1 MALSSELISQF
12 AKITNDKGEK
22 KSETIVYGTIV
33 EHGGINYVKIDGSEL
48 LTPISTT
55 ANTKPGER
63 VTVMIKNHTATVTG
77 NISSPSAR
85 IADVNDIKDAA
96 DKITEFEIVLANKVD
111 TEELNVQIGRIDD
124 LVSDNVRIKDSL
136 TANEADIDNLQA
148 NVLDVTDRLTAAE
161 AEIDDL
167 KVNSL
172 DAETINSTFAKIS
185 NLEATNADVHNLEAT
200 YGEFASLTTNKFTSI
215 DATIK
220 DLEADKLSAE
230 DIEGRYANIDF
241 SNIGE
246 AAIEHFY
253 STSGLIKDV
262 IVGDG
267 TITGKLVGVTISG
280 DLIEGNTVVAEK
292 LVIKGEDGLYY
303 KLNTN
308 GMATEAEQTDYN
320 SLNGSIIKAKSI
332 TASKISVDDLVAF
345 DATIGGFNI
354 SDSSIYS
361 GVKNL
366 VDNTTRGIYLDKDGQ
381 VSFGDASNFIKY
393 YKDSNGNYKLEISAQ
408 SLSLGSSSK
417 TVETAISDIQEEVTN
432 LKDEASNAQDSADA
446 AQDKAESTDERVSV
460 AETLIQQLSDSISM
474 IVTDENGSSL
484 MTQTESGWTFSM
496 AEINTALNDVSN
508 SLDTLQQGVGDTS
521 NTVNVLEQAVA
532 DLGVLAEYIKVTT
545 YEGEPCIELGD
556 LESDFKL
563 LITNTRI
570 MFLEGSGVPAYINN
584 QSLYINK
591 AVVKEEMQQGGFVW
605 KVRSNGNMGL
615 MWKGVVE

>member
-1 MALSSELISQF
+1 MALSNELISQF
-12 AKITNDKGEK
+12 VKVTNDSVEAKT
-22 KSETIVYGTIV
+22 ETTVYGTIV
-33 EHGGINYVKIDGSEL
+33 EFNGTNYVKLDGSDL

-136 TANEADIDNLQA
+136 TANEADIDNLQT
-148 NVLDVTDRLTAAE
+148 NVLNVTERLTAAE
-161 AEIDDL
+161 AEIENL

-172 DAETINSTFAKIS
+172 DAETINSTFATIS
-185 NLEATNADVHNLEAT
+185 DLEATNADVHNLEAT

-220 DLEADKLSAE
+220 NLEADSLSVE
-230 DIEGRYANIDF
+230 DIEGR
-241 SNIGE
+241 
-246 AAIEHFY
+246 
-253 STSGLIKDV
+253 
-262 IVGDG
+262 
-267 TITGKLVGVTISG
+267 
-280 DLIEGNTVVAEK
+280 
-292 LVIKGEDGLYY
+292 
-303 KLNTN
+303 
-308 GMATEAEQTDYN
+308 
-320 SLNGSIIKAKSI
+320 
-332 TASKISVDDLVAF
+332 
-345 DATIGGFNI
+345 
-354 SDSSIYS
+354 
-361 GVKNL
+361 
-366 VDNTTRGIYLDKDGQ
+366 
-381 VSFGDASNFIKY
+381 
-393 YKDSNGNYKLEISAQ
+393 
-408 SLSLGSSSK
+408 
-417 TVETAISDIQEEVTN
+417 
-432 LKDEASNAQDSADA
+432 
-446 AQDKAESTDERVSV
+446 
-460 AETLIQQLSDSISM
+460 
-474 IVTDENGSSL
+474 
-484 MTQTESGWTFSM
+484 
-496 AEINTALNDVSN
+496 
-508 SLDTLQQGVGDTS
+508 
-521 NTVNVLEQAVA
+521 TVNVLEQAVA

-591 AVVKEEMQQGGFVW
+591 AVVEEEMQQGGFVW

>member
-1 MALSSELISQF
+1 MALSNELISQF
-12 AKITNDKGEK
+12 VKVTNDSVEAKT
-22 KSETIVYGTIV
+22 ETTVYGTIV
-33 EHGGINYVKIDGSEL
+33 EFNGTNYVKLDGSDL

-136 TANEADIDNLQA
+136 TANEADIDNLQT
-148 NVLDVTDRLTAAE
+148 NVLNVTERLTAAE
-161 AEIDDL
+161 AEIEDL

-172 DAETINSTFAKIS
+172 DAETINSTFATIS
-185 NLEATNADVHNLEAT
+185 DLEATNADVHNLEAT

-220 DLEADKLSAE
+220 NLEADSLSVE

-262 IVGDG
+262 VVGDG
-267 TITGKLVGVTISG
+267 TIAGKLVGVTISG
-280 DLIEGNTVVAEK
+280 DLIEGNTIVAEK

-303 KLNTN
+303 KLNTD
-308 GMATEAEQTDYN
+308 GITTEAEQTDYN

-354 SDSSIYS
+354 SNSSIYS
-361 GVKNL
+361 GVKNS

-381 VSFGDASNFIKY
+381 VSFGDANNFIKY

-432 LKDEASNAQDSADA
+432 LKDEITTLLRIESSRGTVFKNDNISTVLSVVIYHGTQRITDSATM
-446 AQDKAESTDERVSV
+446 KSV
-460 AETLIQQLSDSISM
+460 FGNSSYLQWKWQRLDDDSYGVIS
-474 IVTDENGSSL
+474 S
-484 MTQTESGWTFSM
+484 
-496 AEINTALNDVSN
+496 
-508 SLDTLQQGVGDTS
+508 GDTRFGDNGFTFTLS
-521 NTVNVLEQAVA
+521 PGEVDT
-532 DLGVLAEYIKVTT
+532 KVTFM
-545 YEGEPCIELGD
+545 CEL
-556 LESDFKL
+556 
-563 LITNTRI
+563 I
-570 MFLEGSGVPAYINN
+570 V
-584 QSLYINK
+584 
-591 AVVKEEMQQGGFVW
+591 
-605 KVRSNGNMGL
+605 
-615 MWKGVVE
+615 